1 MKKVLIVAVCL
12 AMVLTLAFTLGAS
25 GGKPGKPDKPGKPVY
40 VNYDVTF
47 LEANEGKDMDV
58 TGTVHLG
65 VQGRFICSS
74 PIDRPTLTLS
84 DIFEKSISG
93 EDYSGECDGL
103 YLDLSEHKGVITM
116 QFFFFDQNDE
126 KVQLNVYY
134 GYVDSDDEDS
144 KWLSS
149 KFKIIFYDTDA
160 KITPTEGKKFPP
172 LWYGHLDITI
182 ECLGE

>member
-12 AMVLTLAFTLGAS
+12 ALVLTLAFTLGAL
-25 GGKPGKPDKPGKPVY
+25 GGKPDKPDKPGKPEYVY
-40 VNYDVTF
+40 ELTF
-47 LEANEGKDMDV
+47 EGPDV
-58 TGTVHLG
+58 TGIVYQCG

-74 PIDRPTLTLS
+74 PINRPITLTL
-84 DIFEKSISG
+84 ETSG
-93 EDYSGECDGL
+93 EFDVYTGTQYGQ

-134 GYVDSDDEDS
+134 GYVDPDYEDS